1 MTDITRR
8 TALAAKASAV
18 VAAGTALPAAAATPR
33 PSWERGK
40 AKDFA
45 SLAGTTFVGLRDN
58 GEAISMTLVKAER
71 VDMGPAL
78 PRHLARTEGVT
89 LVFECDTAEQ
99 LLSHESVRVAHPA
112 LGKTNLFLGAEA
124 KKSGGYRLCASIN

>member
-33 PSWERGK
+33 PSWEKGK

-58 GEAISMTLVKAER
+58 GEGNVVIAAGILCGGVVIGICVSLVNR
-71 VDMGPAL
+71 N
-78 PRHLARTEGVT
+78 R
-89 LVFECDTAEQ
+89 
-99 LLSHESVRVAHPA
+99 
-112 LGKTNLFLGAEA
+112 
-124 KKSGGYRLCASIN
+124 